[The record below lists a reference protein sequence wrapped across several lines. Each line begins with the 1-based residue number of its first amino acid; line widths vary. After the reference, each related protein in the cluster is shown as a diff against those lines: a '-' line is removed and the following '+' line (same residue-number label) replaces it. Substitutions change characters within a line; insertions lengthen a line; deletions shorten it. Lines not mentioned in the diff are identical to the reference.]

1 MVNVVRIETDL
12 IVAEDGTATIT
23 IQVPPEVAPGEHK
36 ARIII
41 QLEDQPAEKTRPITF
56 ALPLHDVGPW
66 PEGLTFSR
74 DEIYD
79 DDGR

>member
-1 MVNVVRIETDL
+1 MVRIETDL
-12 IVAEDGTATIT
+12 IVAEDGTATIR

-36 ARIII
+36 AVI
-41 QLEDQPAEKTRPITF
+41 QIDGQSSQQTAPSKITF
-56 ALPLHDVGPW
+56 SAHDVGPW

-74 DEIYD
+74 DQIYD